1 MSSNDPSS
9 AYAPAPMV
17 HDIVAKITGR
27 YDLPVRQQEADRLLA
42 AEGAGHIVHDLPVRA
57 DGRTVSLVSRPWR
70 LDPIPVVIDAAEFSV
85 LGDRVVA
92 RMRMLEAI
100 LTDLYGARTLL
111 TDRILEPSDVWAS
124 YRYRL
129 AAIGQLASPRWLT
142 TYSVD
147 VAKDTSGQWHVV
159 QDLTDQPPGGGYTFM
174 GRNVLARVHRDVIAA
189 LPRGAGLR
197 SIDPFADQLR
207 DALADLANTESPRI
221 VVMSGGV
228 EHPSFVGQA
237 YLASRLGLN
246 LAEGADL
253 VVRQRRLWLRSLAGL
268 EPIDVLHRRLEGDR
282 IDPMEVNAKGVGGV
296 PGLLDAVRAGG
307 VRLANSHGTGV
318 LEDPVLADS
327 WDDAGDWIADRY
339 RRSGDVEPL
348 RRLSAERRR
357 QVPFELAP
365 CLVGGEVVY
374 RPVVVRLQLVASDR
388 KIEVMQGASA
398 RVLNPGDDPNVPT
411 AATAKDVWVIGGTV
425 APPVVARRE
434 PLPQVD
440 LIASVPT
447 RAAEALFW
455 AGRALERAELVT
467 RSLEVVLERTTGVI
481 DTDTAEPWVIPSS
494 AMLMEIAGLPKGM
507 ARAASGPMATP
518 SEVIE
523 RTLTALTN
531 QLGSVLAEVSSV
543 REFFSTSAGRAFAR
557 LAASRATIQRL
568 QQDNAVIRAAQIDRG
583 LLDSILNDLSSV
595 IGLWNESVV
604 RGPAWHFGEIGRRL
618 ERVFGVIDGVRG
630 ALALSTIEPMTVR
643 EEYDAQRLIE
653 IVLATNESLVAYR
666 RRYRSD
672 VEFALAMD
680 LVVSDERNPRAAMS
694 ALRSIAVEA
703 EALEWEEGT
712 AIAAELI
719 VLLQAETYETVS
731 GTMTTLGELWR
742 GADRLARGIV
752 NEYLASPLDPRV
764 MGHPS

>member
-1 MSSNDPSS
+1 MSPTDQSGT
-9 AYAPAPMV
+9 YAPAPMV
-17 HDIVAKITGR
+17 HDLVAKITGR
-27 YDLPVRQQEADRLLA
+27 YDLVVRQQEADRLLA
-42 AEGAGHIVHDLPVRA
+42 AEGAGHIVHDLPARA
-57 DGRTVSLVSRPWR
+57 DGRTVSLASRPWR
-70 LDPIPVVIDAAEFSV
+70 LDPIPIVLDAAEFHA
-85 LGDRVVA
+85 LGDRVIA

-100 LTDLYGARTLL
+100 LADLYGARTLL
-111 TDRILEPSDVWAS
+111 TDRIVEPSDVWAS

-159 QDLTDQPPGGGYTFM
+159 QDLTDQPPGAGYTFM
-174 GRNVLARVHRDVIAA
+174 GRNVLARVHRDVVAS

-207 DALADLANTESPRI
+207 DALADLAKTESPRI

-253 VVRQRRLWLRSLAGL
+253 VVRRRRLWLRSLAGL

-282 IDPMEVNAKGVGGV
+282 IDPMEVNAQGHGGV

-307 VRLANSHGTGV
+307 VRLANAHGTGV
-318 LEDPVLADS
+318 LEDPVLAES
-327 WDDAGDWIADRY
+327 WDEAGDWISDRY
-339 RRSGDVEPL
+339 RRVGDVEPL
-348 RRLSAERRR
+348 RRMSAERRS
-357 QVPFELAP
+357 QIDFELAP
-365 CLVGGEVVY
+365 CLVGQEIVHRAVVL
-374 RPVVVRLQLVASDR
+374 RLQLVASDR

-398 RVLNPGDDPNVPT
+398 RVLSPGDDPNVPT

-455 AGRALERAELVT
+455 AGRALERAELVA

-494 AMLMEIAGLPKGM
+494 AMLMQIAGLPKG
-507 ARAASGPMATP
+507 ARVTADSTPAP

-523 RTLTALTN
+523 RTLTALAK

-557 LAASRATIQRL
+557 LASSRAAIQRL
-568 QQDNAVIRAAQIDRG
+568 QQDNAVVRAAQIDRG

-630 ALALSTIEPMTVR
+630 ALALSTIEPKTVR

-694 ALRSIAVEA
+694 ALRSVVTEA
-703 EALEWEEGT
+703 RALEWDEGV
-712 AIAAELI
+712 AIAEEL
-719 VLLQAETYETVS
+719 VALLQAEQYDTVA
-731 GTMTTLGELWR
+731 GTMATLGELWK

-752 NEYLASPLDPRV
+752 TAYLASPLDPRV
-764 MGHPS
+764 MGRPS

>member
-1 MSSNDPSS
+1 MSNDEQGGP
-9 AYAPAPMV
+9 YAPAPMV
-17 HDIVAKITGR
+17 HELVAKITGR
-27 YDLPVRQQEADRLLA
+27 YDLVARQHEADRLLA

-57 DGRTVSLVSRPWR
+57 DGRTVSLASRPWR

-85 LGDRVVA
+85 LADRVVA

-100 LTDLYGARTLL
+100 LADLYGPRTLL
-111 TDRILEPSDVWAS
+111 TDRILEPADVWAS

-129 AAIGQLASPRWLT
+129 AAIGQLAAPRWMT

-147 VAKDTSGQWHVV
+147 VAKDTSGNWHVV

-174 GRNVLARVHRDVIAA
+174 GRNVLARVHRDAIAA

-207 DALADLANTESPRI
+207 DALADLAKTESPRI

-246 LAEGADL
+246 VAEGADL

-282 IDPMEVNAKGVGGV
+282 IDPMEVNAVGVGGV

-307 VRLANSHGTGV
+307 VRLANAHGTGV
-318 LEDPVLADS
+318 LEDPVLAES
-327 WDDAGDWIADRY
+327 WDDAGDWIADRH

-348 RRLSAERRR
+348 RRLSAERRT
-357 QVPFELAP
+357 QIQFELAP
-365 CLVGGEVVY
+365 CLVGAEVVY

-388 KIEVMQGASA
+388 RIEVMQGASA

-425 APPVVARRE
+425 APPLLARRE

-507 ARAASGPMATP
+507 ARTAAGPMATP

-523 RTLTALTN
+523 RTLTALAQ

-557 LAASRATIQRL
+557 LAASRAAIQRL

-694 ALRSIAVEA
+694 ALRSIVTEA
-703 EALEWEEGT
+703 DALGWDEGKT
-712 AIAAELI
+712 VAEELI
-719 VLLQAETYETVS
+719 ALLGAESYETVA
-731 GTMTTLGELWR
+731 GTMATLGDLWN

-752 NEYLASPLDPRV
+752 SEYLASPLDPRV